1 MLPKRIHLSALH
13 QKLWRPSKRHR
24 GNSLRPRSLPSL
36 EIALRVQA
44 EQFSLRSK
52 RQSER
57 LQRNNGRK
65 LLDES
70 QMEVRMKLLL
80 LAGLLS
86 LSMAAAPI
94 VHADECDTKLTAQER
109 ATLASL
115 TPDDQQTLT
124 KMKMRDGSPATCEF
138 RAGLL
143 DMLAN
148 HPPENRTKAFHYLL
162 KNTLAKQD

>member
-1 MLPKRIHLSALH
+1 MELTSARPLS
-13 QKLWRPSKRHR
+13 SF
-24 GNSLRPRSLPSL
+24 
-36 EIALRVQA
+36 EIVLRVQT
-44 EQFSLRSK
+44 EQLSLRTE

-70 QMEVRMKLLL
+70 HMEARMNLLL
-80 LAGLLS
+80 LAGFLS
-86 LSMAAAPI
+86 LSLAAAI
-94 VHADECDTKLTAQER
+94 AHADECDTKLTAQER

-124 KMKMRDGSPATCEF
+124 KMKMRDGTPATCEF

-143 DMLAN
+143 DMLGN
-148 HPPENRTKAFHYLL
+148 HPPDKRSEAFHYLL
-162 KNTLAKQD
+162 KNTLIKQD

>member
-1 MLPKRIHLSALH
+1 
-13 QKLWRPSKRHR
+13 
-24 GNSLRPRSLPSL
+24 
-36 EIALRVQA
+36 
-44 EQFSLRSK
+44 
-52 RQSER
+52 
-57 LQRNNGRK
+57 
-65 LLDES
+65 
-70 QMEVRMKLLL
+70 MEVPMKFIL
-80 LAGLLS
+80 LAFLS
-86 LSMAAAPI
+86 LWMAAPSIA
-94 VHADECDTKLTAQER
+94 HADECDTKLNAQER

-148 HPPENRTKAFHYLL
+148 HPPDDRSKAFHYLL

>member
-1 MLPKRIHLSALH
+1 VELTSARPLS
-13 QKLWRPSKRHR
+13 SF
-24 GNSLRPRSLPSL
+24 
-36 EIALRVQA
+36 EIVLRVQT
-44 EQFSLRSK
+44 EQLSLRTE

-70 QMEVRMKLLL
+70 HMEARMNLLL
-80 LAGLLS
+80 LAGFLS
-86 LSMAAAPI
+86 LSMAASIA
-94 VHADECDTKLTAQER
+94 HADECDTKLTAQER

-148 HPPENRTKAFHYLL
+148 HPPENRTQAFHYLL

>member
-1 MLPKRIHLSALH
+1 
-13 QKLWRPSKRHR
+13 
-24 GNSLRPRSLPSL
+24 
-36 EIALRVQA
+36 
-44 EQFSLRSK
+44 
-52 RQSER
+52 
-57 LQRNNGRK
+57 
-65 LLDES
+65 
-70 QMEVRMKLLL
+70 MEVRMKFLL
-80 LAGLLS
+80 LAFLS
-86 LSMAAAPI
+86 LWMAAAPI
-94 VHADECDTKLTAQER
+94 AHADECDTKLNAQER

-148 HPPENRTKAFHYLL
+148 HPPENRSKAFHYLL